1 MINKS
6 INIVRKRRPLFIL
19 IFVVTLILSTSI
31 VLSGCGGGG
40 GGSSSSGGGQ
50 VTINYNI
57 STSPSQITLTGADS
71 SFLNI
76 SSTDPLDTGFSVIS
90 SSPNIEVSNNGLT
103 NNVFSVASNGTPGN
117 YTITVTG
124 TNSNVSV
131 TVPVTVNSPA
141 YPNTLPINFLPNDK
155 PFVTILI
162 DGEPFNLVFDTGSTG
177 IVIDQSAL
185 QAAGVAINTNNSNP
199 CTVKYG
205 IGSASGYPGTA
216 NIQMGNLIV
225 DNVPLIVATSAPD
238 TGFNYPSDFFQGDIG
253 MGLSPYSSDGN
264 QCSNGVF
271 TPSPLPSGYNQ
282 GFTLSMPNLSFS
294 SNGTDIDTTGLLTL
308 GLNTTEQNN
317 DIPANNYFFQNNSSV
332 NTVPIIDSEFG
343 GINSYINSSGNA
355 VSFLSVFDTGSSS
368 MFWGSNA
375 LNNASGDI
383 NLTEYSCSSTL
394 LGSDFVDGGYYMNLE
409 FEDSSSNYINAN
421 FETYPINPD
430 MCNLNF
436 FGYNALSVFLV
447 ENDISVR
454 NNPQPGLEIM
464 GMPFILNLLQN
475 NNTLYWQQH
484 PWGVGI
490 F

>member
-6 INIVRKRRPLFIL
+6 INMVRKRRSLFIL
-19 IFVVTLILSTSI
+19 IFVVTLILSTSV

-40 GGSSSSGGGQ
+40 GGSSSGGGQ

-76 SSTDPLDTGFSVIS
+76 SSTDPLDTDFSVIP

-103 NNVFSVASNGTPGN
+103 NNVFSITSNGTPGN
-117 YTITVTG
+117 YTVTVTG

-141 YPNTLPINFLPNDK
+141 YPNTIPINFLPNDR

-162 DGEPFNLVFDTGSTG
+162 DGEPFNLAFDTGSTG
-177 IVIDQSAL
+177 IIIDQSAL
-185 QAAGVAINTNNSNP
+185 QAAGVAINTNNSNL
-199 CTVKYG
+199 CNVTYSK
-205 IGSASGYPGTA
+205 GSASGYPGTA

-282 GFTLSMPNLSFS
+282 GFTLSMPNLSFG
-294 SNGTDIDTTGLLTL
+294 SNGTTTDITGLLTL

-317 DIPANNYFFQNNSSV
+317 DIPANNYFFQNNSSE

-343 GINSYINSSGNA
+343 GINSYTNSSENT
-355 VSFLSVFDTGSSS
+355 VPFLSVFDTGSSS
-368 MFWGSNA
+368 MYWGPNA
-375 LNNASGDI
+375 LYYASGDI
-383 NLTEYSCSSTL
+383 NPTEYSCSSNF
-394 LGSDFVDGGYYMNLE
+394 LGDVFVDGGYYMNLD

-421 FETYPINPD
+421 FETYPINPY
-430 MCNLNF
+430 MCNLN

-447 ENDISVR
+447 ENDISVG